1 MRPPYWRD
9 DHHRPGPGQLGSLGH
24 DVLMTRG
31 EPTALKA
38 IAVFCGSSFGTD
50 PVYAEAART
59 TGRTLAERGIEV
71 VYGGGHVGL
80 MGAVADGALEA
91 GGSVVGVIPSALDDR
106 ELAHHGLTELHVVD
120 SMHARKTLMAER
132 SDAFIALPGGAG
144 TLEEVAEQWTWA
156 QLSIHDKPS
165 GFLDVAGFWAP
176 MRLMLQQ
183 MVDSGFV
190 RAEQAGIVSFSDD
203 LDTLLTML
211 EQPPSWT
218 DKWGHDPGEN
228 LRP

>member
-1 MRPPYWRD
+1 M
-9 DHHRPGPGQLGSLGH
+9 
-24 DVLMTRG
+24 
-31 EPTALKA
+31 ALSA

-50 PVYAEAART
+50 PAFAEAARD

-120 SMHARKTLMAER
+120 SMHARKTVMAER
-132 SDAFIALPGGAG
+132 ADAFIALPGGAG
-144 TLEEVAEQWTWA
+144 TLEEIAEQWTWA
-156 QLSIHDKPS
+156 QLSIHAKPS
-165 GFLDVAGFWAP
+165 GFLDVAGFWGP
-176 MRLMLQQ
+176 MRKMLEQ
-183 MVDSGFV
+183 MVETGFV
-190 RAEQAGIVSFSDD
+190 RREQSGIVSFSDD

-211 EQPPSWT
+211 ERPPSWT
-218 DKWGHDPGEN
+218 DKWGHDPGETLN
-228 LRP
+228 P